1 VRLHVEASGPSD
13 GPPVVFL
20 HGVSGSLETYDWLPP
35 EITEGRRIVRVDLR
49 GHGDSDR
56 APGTYRVS
64 EYGADVVEV
73 LRSQVGRPAVLVG
86 HSLGGVV
93 AWWIAQNHPAL
104 VVAAFLEDPP
114 LYMGE
119 PAEHE
124 HNAAIPIFGTLID
137 AAARWHDEGL
147 SEQEVATQIAAGP
160 IGPDGTDD
168 SHRSRAHA
176 LLAMDPGVL
185 EQAYDGSTLA
195 ETDTLS
201 PVPVPVFLLAA
212 DDAMGAFPARHA
224 ERLARTHPQVEVVR
238 VDGAPH
244 AIHDSRAHRDA
255 YVEQLARSLAL
266 HADGAG

>member
-1 VRLHVEASGPSD
+1 VQVD
-13 GPPVVFL
+13 GPPDGAPVVFL
-20 HGVSGSLETYDWLPP
+20 HGVSGSLETYGWLPE
-35 EITEGRRIVRVDLR
+35 EIARGRRVVRVDLR
-49 GHGDSDR
+49 GHGQSER

-73 LRSQVGRPAVLVG
+73 LRSEVGRPAVLVG

-124 HNAAIPIFGTLID
+124 RNGAIPIFATLIE

-147 SEQEVATQIAAGP
+147 SEQDVAAQIAASP
-160 IGPDGTDD
+160 MGPDGTDD
-168 SHRSRAHA
+168 SHSSRAHA

-185 EQAYDGSTLA
+185 EQAYDRSTLA

-201 PVPVPVFLLAA
+201 PVRVPVFLLAA
-212 DDAMGAFPARHA
+212 DDAMGAFPERHA
-224 ERLARTHPQVEVVR
+224 ARLGRTHPDVEIVR
-238 VDGAPH
+238 LDGAPH
-244 AIHDSRAHRDA
+244 AIHDSRAFRAA
-255 YVEQLARSLAL
+255 YVSHLARFLAA
-266 HADGAG
+266 HADGR

>member
-1 VRLHVEASGPSD
+1 VRLHVEAFGPQD
-13 GPPVVFL
+13 GPAVVFL
-20 HGVSGSLETYDWLPP
+20 HGVSGSGETYGFLPA
-35 EITEGRRIVRVDLR
+35 EIVDGRRVFRIDLR
-49 GHGDSDR
+49 GHGRSER
-56 APGTYRVS
+56 ASGTYRVS
-64 EYGADVVEV
+64 EYGTDVVAV

-93 AWWIAQNHPAL
+93 AWWIAQNHPDL

-119 PAEHE
+119 PAEHAR
-124 HNAAIPIFGTLID
+124 NGAIPIFGTLIE

-147 SEQEVATQIAAGP
+147 SEQEVAAQIAAGP
-160 IGPDGTDD
+160 LGPDSTDD

-185 EQAYDGSTLA
+185 EQAYDRSTLA

-201 PVPVPVFLLAA
+201 PVAVPVFLLAA

-238 VDGAPH
+238 VSGAPH
-244 AIHDSRAHRDA
+244 GIHDSRVHRDV
-255 YVEQLARSLAL
+255 YVSQLERFLAA
-266 HADGAG
+266 HA

>member
-1 VRLHVEASGPSD
+1 MRLHVEATGPQD
-13 GPPVVFL
+13 GPAVVFL
-20 HGVSGSLETYDWLPP
+20 HGVSGSGETYGWLPP
-35 EITEGRRIVRVDLR
+35 EIVDGRRVLRVDLR
-49 GHGDSDR
+49 GHGRSAR
-56 APGTYRVS
+56 ATGTYRVS

-73 LRSQVGRPAVLVG
+73 LRSQIGRPVVLVG

-93 AWWIAQNHPAL
+93 AWWIAQNQPDL

-119 PAEHE
+119 VAEHE
-124 HNAAIPIFGTLID
+124 RNGAIPIFGTLIE

-147 SEQEVATQIAAGP
+147 SEQEVAAQIAAGP
-160 IGPDGTDD
+160 MGPDSTDD

-185 EQAYDGSTLA
+185 EQAYDRSTLA

-201 PVPVPVFLLAA
+201 PVSVPVFLLAA

-238 VDGAPH
+238 VEGAPH
-244 AIHDSRAHRDA
+244 GIHDSRAYRAA
-255 YVEQLARSLAL
+255 YVEQLARFLEV
-266 HADGAG
+266 HTDGAG